1 MTLSVKSKGKT
12 NTLITKEDLK
22 VSTFKAN
29 QNEDGLKSVLV
40 DMT

>member
-22 VSTFKAN
+22 VSTFKLTEI
-29 QNEDGLKSVLV
+29 QDGLKSVLV